1 MATKKKV
8 ARKKAP
14 KEGITALQR
23 ALSEKDK
30 ARAEFGAKDK
40 VLVTYQSK
48 WYDIVD
54 VPAVILRANRTGG
67 WPFHIRLEDAEGK
80 VINMGHDDDGG
91 EPGTGP
97 FMYLDAENLRMV
109 EKYTPKRLEGSIKT
123 TWKVGDKFIPKNGF
137 CMDQEADDDITGVS
151 DVMLEKCINVELT
164 VIAILPRLG
173 VDWLLD
179 GTENYMWK
187 PEWVDP
193 VE

>member
-1 MATKKKV
+1 
-8 ARKKAP
+8 
-14 KEGITALQR
+14 
-23 ALSEKDK
+23 
-30 ARAEFGAKDK
+30 
-40 VLVTYQSK
+40 
-48 WYDIVD
+48 
-54 VPAVILRANRTGG
+54 
-67 WPFHIRLEDAEGK
+67 
-80 VINMGHDDDGG
+80 MGHDDDGG

>member
-14 KEGITALQR
+14 V
-23 ALSEKDK
+23 SEKDK